1 MDDKKLYIKKI
12 REDIYLLDEA
22 HQATGY
28 LVVGE
33 DNALLIDTM
42 MGYNDLAKAVRDIT
56 DKPVMVVN
64 THGHGDH
71 IFGNIYFE
79 EAYMNPEDLELA
91 RSFIEQDEFISFC
104 KEKGRY
110 MPPFKE
116 IRGGDRLDLGGKTL
130 EVYDIPGHTKGSIL
144 LLLKED
150 RVLFAGDSI
159 NHHLWLMLDGCP
171 EVSAFRD
178 TVRSLMFLQDK
189 ADILLHGHAQS
200 EDDISLMSCFLK
212 GLDDISEGNTSED
225 LPYEWFGGVSLQH
238 KFEVVKGRSYS
249 SDSHVICYDKS
260 R

>member
-1 MDDKKLYIKKI
+1 MEDKKLYIKKI

-22 HQATGY
+22 HEATGY

-33 DNALLIDTM
+33 DKALLIDTM

-79 EAYMNPEDLELA
+79 EAYMNPEDTDLA
-91 RSFIEQDEFISFC
+91 RSFIEQEEFITFC
-104 KEKGRY
+104 KEKGRS
-110 MPPFKE
+110 MPPFKD
-116 IRGGDRLDLGGKTL
+116 IRGGDVIDLGGKTI

-171 EVSAFRD
+171 SVSAFRD
-178 TVRSLMFLQDK
+178 TLKGLMFLQDK
-189 ADILLHGHAQS
+189 ADILLHGHAGS
-200 EDDISLMSCFLK
+200 EDDICLMSCFLR
-212 GLDDISEGNTSED
+212 GLEEICEGDTRED
-225 LPYEWFGGVSLQH
+225 LPYEWFGGVSNIHHFKVLP
-238 KFEVVKGRSYS
+238 GRRYS
-249 SDSHVICYDKS
+249 SDDHAICYGNI
-260 R
+260 